1 MAFVQLNYLDV
12 RPVAFLAGAEGNL
25 PALKACLLR
34 ARRQS
39 ARMRLFLG
47 NALGAFGH
55 SNETLFILET
65 QCTWLIKGQHERQIL
80 KEAPGEYDIFFS
92 NATMDRALGSL
103 SPANREHLHHWTDL
117 VRIETPNGAL
127 LACYGTPDY
136 LLPDTLDV
144 CQLDKKRILSW
155 LKQFRCQGL
164 VIGSDSRPW
173 IEHLPDGYFVASCG
187 TCGFAS
193 QKGRT
198 DVHFLL
204 VEQFRNR
211 LIPRVEQVH
220 YDASDWI
227 EQLRKEGFPEIL
239 TYPLLKGL
247 PPPDDY
253 YS

>member
-12 RPVAFLAGAEGNL
+12 RPLALFAGAEGNL

-39 ARMRLFLG
+39 ARIRLFLG
-47 NALGAFGH
+47 NGLGAFGH

-65 QCTWLIKGQHERQIL
+65 QCTWLVKGQHERQIL
-80 KEAPGEYDIFFS
+80 KEAVGEYDLYFN
-92 NATMDRALGSL
+92 NASLERAKSSL
-103 SPANREHLHHWTDL
+103 SPANKEHLRHWTDL
-117 VRIETPNGAL
+117 VRVETPNGAL

-136 LLPDTLDV
+136 LLPDTLNV
-144 CQLDKKRILSW
+144 YQLDKDRILAW
-155 LKQFRCQGL
+155 LKKFHCQGL
-164 VIGSDSRPW
+164 VVGSDSQPW
-173 IEHLPDGYFVASCG
+173 IEHLKDGYFVASCG

-193 QKGRT
+193 LAGQT

-204 VEQFRNR
+204 IEQFRNR
-211 LIPRVEQVH
+211 LIPRVERVT

-227 EQLRKEGFPEIL
+227 SQLRREGLPEVM